1 VDLRK
6 RQSQEGLAVR
16 LFIALNLP
24 TEVRSRVAAEVI
36 APLQALLPG
45 VRWVREETL
54 HLTLL
59 FLGERD
65 EAGMREARAVVLE
78 VAADCQP
85 FRVSLCGLGA
95 FPTRARPRVVWLGVA
110 EPAPVRALSGVLE
123 RERERL
129 GAPAEG
135 RPYTP
140 HLTLGRVPPHAQ
152 GAVQAAL
159 APALAAVRFEAA
171 VTFTS
176 LDLVRSELTPQGP
189 RYTVLLSAPLG
200 GRRTR

>member
-1 VDLRK
+1 M
-6 RQSQEGLAVR
+6 VR

-24 TEVRSRVAAEVI
+24 AEVRSRVATEVI
-36 APLQALLPG
+36 TPLQAQLPG

-65 EAGMREARAVVLE
+65 EARMREVRE
-78 VAADCQP
+78 VADGCQP
-85 FRVSLCGLGA
+85 FGVSLCGLGA
-95 FPTRARPRVVWLGVA
+95 FPIRARPRVVWFGIA
-110 EPAPVRALSGVLE
+110 EPVPVKALFGSLE

-140 HLTLGRVPPHAQ
+140 HLTLNRVPPYAQ
-152 GAVQAAL
+152 RVVQAAL
-159 APALAAVRFEAA
+159 APALAAVRFKAA

-176 LDLVRSELTPQGP
+176 LDLMHSELTPWGP
-189 RYTVLLSAPLG
+189 RYTALLSAPLG
-200 GRRTR
+200 GRKTR

>member
-1 VDLRK
+1 M
-6 RQSQEGLAVR
+6 R

-59 FLGERD
+59 FVGERD
-65 EAGMREARAVVLE
+65 EAGMREACTVVLE
-78 VAADCQP
+78 AATSCQP
-85 FRVSLCGLGA
+85 FGITLGGLGA
-95 FPTRARPRVVWLGVA
+95 FSTRARPRVVWLGVA
-110 EPAPVRALSGVLE
+110 EPAPMRALFGRLE
-123 RERERL
+123 REHERL

-152 GAVQAAL
+152 RAVQAAL

-176 LDLVRSELTPQGP
+176 LDLMHSEPTPRGP
-189 RYTVLLSAPLG
+189 RYTVLFSAPLG
-200 GRRTR
+200 SHKTR